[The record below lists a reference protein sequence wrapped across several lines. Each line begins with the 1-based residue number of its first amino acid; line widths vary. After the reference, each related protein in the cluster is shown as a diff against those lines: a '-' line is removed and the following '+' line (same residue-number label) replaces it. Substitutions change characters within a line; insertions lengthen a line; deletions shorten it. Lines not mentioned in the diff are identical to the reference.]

1 MNLINKWFKKT
12 KEEDKDYILK
22 QFSAVVQRDKSGRL
36 RNFIFING
44 VKAKEELT
52 IDGLYRV
59 KKKEKNYV

>member
-52 IDGLYRV
+52 IDG
-59 KKKEKNYV
+59 